1 MKTIYDI
8 IETINSKRKITKR
21 KSTVN
26 KGFENLKN
34 DELKY
39 EFENCLK
46 VKYNPRKH
54 IKLKSLGFKTI
65 YQLDALGKRRWSSY
79 FNSGGRVYLIA
90 YSTKLPLCNRILFDR
105 KIRKFIGKDV
115 ALPLKQKPQ
124 KREYVKGGKNG
135 KVLGFNFYF
144 IEDKKMLPKHRR
156 ILLTKSEIYIGQIAD
171 EKTKNGSQFLQNDV
185 IFLDPDLTDLEIAEH
200 WNDFFMGYGYRF
212 PEFEEQWFQLYAADV
227 ESDSLNLVSKVED
240 SETISLC
247 ESTVKFNINQILKP
261 TISNLG

>member
-8 IETINSKRKITKR
+8 IDALNPKRSRTKR
-21 KSTVN
+21 KSIVN

-65 YQLDALGKRRWSSY
+65 YQLDALGKRRWSNY
-79 FNSGGRVYLIA
+79 FNSGGKVYLIA
-90 YSTKLPLCNRILFDR
+90 YSTKLPLSNRILFDR
-105 KIRKFIGKDV
+105 KIRKFIGKNTP
-115 ALPLKQKPQ
+115 LPLKPKPN
-124 KREYVKGGKNG
+124 KREYVKGRKNG

-171 EKTKNGSQFLQNDV
+171 EQTKNGSQYLQNYV
-185 IFLDPDLTDLEIAEH
+185 TFLDPDLTDLEIAEH
-200 WNDFFMGYGYRF
+200 WNEFFRGYGYRF
-212 PEFEEQWFQLYAADV
+212 PEFEKQWFQLYAIDA
-227 ESDSLNLVSKVED
+227 ESDSFNLVSKDED
-240 SETISLC
+240 SETTKVI
-247 ESTVKFNINQILKP
+247 ESAVKFDINKLFKP
-261 TISNLG
+261 TSTNLG